1 MKVRS
6 EIRTERELSLSN
18 LELKEKFRTGRE
30 KETESFDREWM
41 RNGRRIDISLQ
52 GQTGGKNDCWHVSKT
67 IKRERE
73 REKGGERKREREKGG
88 ERKRGGK

>member
-6 EIRTERELSLSN
+6 EIRTERELSLSK
-18 LELKEKFRTGRE
+18 LELEEKFRTGRE

-52 GQTGGKNDCWHVSKT
+52 GQGGGKNDCWHVSKT

-73 REKGGERKREREKGG
+73 KEREREREREKERKRER
-88 ERKRGGK
+88 KREGK